1 MNYKGTDLNIC
12 VVSGLAKARQIMEQ
26 VRSGEKKFHFIEV
39 MACPGGCIMGGGQPI
54 KIGRPHVQNRQEGIY
69 RSDKMASVKK
79 CGDNPMV
86 LSLYDGFL
94 KGKEHLLLHNSK
106 FCAKN
111 FR

>member
-1 MNYKGTDLNIC
+1 
-12 VVSGLAKARQIMEQ
+12 
-26 VRSGEKKFHFIEV
+26 
-39 MACPGGCIMGGGQPI
+39 MGGGQPI
-54 KIGRPHVQNRQEGIY
+54 KIGNQHVRNRTEGIY

-86 LSLYDGFL
+86 LSLYESFL
-94 KGKEHLLLHNSK
+94 KGKEHMLLHNSK